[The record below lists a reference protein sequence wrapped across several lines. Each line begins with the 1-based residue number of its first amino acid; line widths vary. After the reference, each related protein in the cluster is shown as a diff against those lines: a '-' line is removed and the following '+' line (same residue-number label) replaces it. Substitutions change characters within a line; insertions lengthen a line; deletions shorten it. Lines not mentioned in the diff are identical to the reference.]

1 MTETE
6 HLIRQAARELQ
17 IAVTVTTTAAEPD
30 LKGME
35 VVNTY
40 KAQFVRNNGDIVETE
55 IKQGTAYPAV
65 HEALKAAYKGK
76 E

>member
-17 IAVTVTTTAAEPD
+17 IAVTVTVSKAEMD
-30 LKGME
+30 VKTLE

-40 KAQFVRNNGDIVETE
+40 KVQFVRNNGDIVETE
-55 IKQGTAYPAV
+55 IVQGTAYPAI